1 MICKTILLQSLCNDD
16 AITTHEYSR
25 WLVLSSTFFMG
36 PCAYAY
42 YYELH
47 AISFLLFIT
56 SACSANHW
64 RDPRFTSIQ
73 RRMDQLSAK
82 TSFGIFFVNGI
93 VYIRNTYY
101 LVWGYSGL
109 MALLYCYYMS
119 HHLYVDHN
127 VNWYKYHMGFHS
139 FVAIEQMLVLF
150 AMLDANAQS
159 LLPISY

>member
-1 MICKTILLQSLCNDD
+1 MRLTVNPTYDDTIVQ
-16 AITTHEYSR
+16 TEYSQ

-42 YYELH
+42 YYELY
-47 AISFLLFIT
+47 ATSILLFIT

-119 HHLYVDHN
+119 HHLYVVHN
-127 VNWYKYHMGFHS
+127 VNWYKYHMGFHA
-139 FVAIEQMLVLF
+139 FVAIEQMLVVF
-150 AMLDANAQS
+150 AMLDNNAQT

>member
-1 MICKTILLQSLCNDD
+1 MQSFCNDN
-16 AITTHEYSR
+16 AITTNGCSQ
-25 WLVLSSTFFMG
+25 WLVLSSTLFMG

-42 YYELH
+42 CYELY
-47 AISFLLFIT
+47 AISILLFIT
-56 SACSANHW
+56 SAFSVNHW

-139 FVAIEQMLVLF
+139 FVAIEQMFVLF
-150 AMLDANAQS
+150 AMLDANAQT

>member
-1 MICKTILLQSLCNDD
+1 MRLTVKPTYDDTIVQ
-16 AITTHEYSR
+16 TEYSQ

-36 PCAYAY
+36 PCVYAC
-42 YYELH
+42 YYELYV
-47 AISFLLFIT
+47 ISFILFIT
-56 SACSANHW
+56 SAFSVNHW

-119 HHLYVDHN
+119 HHLYVEHN
-127 VNWYKYHMGFHS
+127 VNWYKYHMGFHT
-139 FVAIEQMLVLF
+139 FVAMQQYIVLM
-150 AMLDANAQS
+150 AMVDNNAQT

>member
-1 MICKTILLQSLCNDD
+1 MRLTVNPTYDDTIVQ
-16 AITTHEYSR
+16 TEYSQ

-42 YYELH
+42 YYELY
-47 AISFLLFIT
+47 AISILLFIT

-119 HHLYVDHN
+119 HHLYVVHN
-127 VNWYKYHMGFHS
+127 VNWYKYHMGFHA
-139 FVAIEQMLVLF
+139 FVAIEQMLVVF
-150 AMLDANAQS
+150 AMLDNNAQT

>member
-1 MICKTILLQSLCNDD
+1 MTCKTILLQSLCNDH

-42 YYELH
+42 YYELY
-47 AISFLLFIT
+47 AISILLFIT

-64 RDPRFTSIQ
+64 RDPQFTSIQ

-119 HHLYVDHN
+119 HHLYIEHN

-139 FVAIEQMLVLF
+139 FVAIEQTLVLF
-150 AMLDANAQS
+150 AMLDNNAQT

>member
-1 MICKTILLQSLCNDD
+1 MRLTVNPTYDDTIVQ
-16 AITTHEYSR
+16 TEYSQ

-36 PCAYAY
+36 PGAYAY
-42 YYELH
+42 YYELY
-47 AISFLLFIT
+47 AISILLFIT

-119 HHLYVDHN
+119 HHLYVVHN
-127 VNWYKYHMGFHS
+127 VNWYKYHMGFHA
-139 FVAIEQMLVLF
+139 FVAIEQMLVVF
-150 AMLDANAQS
+150 AMLDNNAQT

>member
-42 YYELH
+42 YYELY

-150 AMLDANAQS
+150 AMLDANAQT

>member
-1 MICKTILLQSLCNDD
+1 MRLTVKPTYDDTIVQ
-16 AITTHEYSR
+16 TEYSQ

-42 YYELH
+42 YYELY

-64 RDPRFTSIQ
+64 IDPRFTSIQ